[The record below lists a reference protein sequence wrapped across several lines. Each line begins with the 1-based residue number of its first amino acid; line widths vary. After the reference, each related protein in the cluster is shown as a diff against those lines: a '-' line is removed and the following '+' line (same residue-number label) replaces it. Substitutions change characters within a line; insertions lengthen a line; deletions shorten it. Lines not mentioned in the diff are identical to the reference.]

1 MKREAK
7 ILFTDIVADR
17 EREANIINY
26 QKLLASALYNYSSI
40 KLSLNFF
47 TGLEMS
53 DEYENEYIT
62 KIGQIMK
69 GTVLSGKA
77 PSDEDINTVA
87 LLRND
92 ITGKMKVLTSYT
104 DALEIFEYVLNRRE
118 ADVKGTAK
126 DNIDIYSIA
135 DAMYR
140 FVFSDNDKVIVNT
153 RIQDFI
159 AQLPVRMTKQRFLDI
174 ICNSLSIYKGG
185 EQESLLDFADTVRD
199 TAIARKPEGFE
210 SLYPEL
216 FEIYTE
222 LKDTDYS
229 NLDPKRYD
237 ELSASLSKTTQ
248 IIESEVTDFLMVME
262 IINDSL
268 ILMYTSDLYDEKY
281 KTNECNVALKILS
294 KLAGA
299 EDIYKAAENTDDL
312 LPELEG
318 TQETSYEELIPIEA
332 NLDELISSYAPEF
345 SDNSDMQ
352 KNFEALRKADMLTSS
367 SLFMDIDKNISV
379 VNSVADEEFVNKV
392 KEEVTKDLSDAL
404 AGKNKYIRRSIM
416 AKVLSTM
423 PVFFNTQDEIKQY
436 FEEALL
442 GCNDI
447 AELTACEA
455 IINDIMTDLD

>member
-7 ILFTDIVADR
+7 ILFTDIAADR
-17 EREANIINY
+17 DREENILKY
-26 QKLLASALYNYSSI
+26 QKLLASALYNYSAI

-62 KIGQIMK
+62 KIGLILK
-69 GTVLSGKA
+69 DTILSGKT
-77 PSDEDINTVA
+77 PTEEDIKTITD
-87 LLRND
+87 LRD
-92 ITGKMKVLTSYT
+92 SITDKMKVLTSYT

-118 ADVKGTAK
+118 AEIKGTVSDSVDVYAL
-126 DNIDIYSIA
+126 A

-174 ICNSLSIYKGG
+174 VSNSLSIYKGG
-185 EQESLLDFADTVRD
+185 EQESLNDFADTIRD
-199 TAIARKPEGFE
+199 TAITRKPEGFE
-210 SLYPEL
+210 TLYPQL
-216 FEIYTE
+216 FKIYTE
-222 LKDTDYS
+222 LKEADYS
-229 NLDPKRYD
+229 NLDVLGYD
-237 ELSASLSKTTQ
+237 NLSASLSKATEE
-248 IIESEVTDFLMVME
+248 IESEVTDYLMVME
-262 IINDSL
+262 IINDTL
-268 ILMYTSDLYDEKY
+268 ILAYTSGLADETY
-281 KTNECNVALKILS
+281 KTKECTVAEKILS
-294 KLAGA
+294 ALAGA
-299 EDIYKAAENTDDL
+299 EDIYKAAEKTDEL

-318 TQETSYEELIPIEA
+318 TQENSYEELIPIEA
-332 NLDELISSYAPEF
+332 NLEELITSYAPEF
-345 SDNSDMQ
+345 PENSDMQ
-352 KNFEALRKADMLTSS
+352 KNFEALRRADMLTSS
-367 SLFMDIDKNISV
+367 SLFMDIDKNFSII
-379 VNSVADEEFVNKV
+379 NNVADEDFVNRV

-442 GCNDI
+442 GCNDN
-447 AELTACEA
+447 AELTACEN
-455 IINDIMTDLD
+455 IINDIMLQM

>member
-7 ILFTDIVADR
+7 ILFTDIAADR
-17 EREANIINY
+17 DREENIIKY
-26 QKLLASALYNYSSI
+26 QKLLASALYNYSAI

-62 KIGQIMK
+62 KIGLILK
-69 GTVLSGKA
+69 NTILAGKK
-77 PSDEDINTVA
+77 PSDDDIKTITD
-87 LLRND
+87 LRD
-92 ITGKMKVLTSYT
+92 SITGKMKVLTSYT

-118 ADVKGTAK
+118 ADIKGTTSA
-126 DNIDIYSIA
+126 NVDIYSLA

-174 ICNSLSIYKGG
+174 VTNSLSIYKGG
-185 EQESLLDFADTVRD
+185 EQESLMDFADTIRD
-199 TAIARKPEGFE
+199 TAIARTPDGFE
-210 SLYPEL
+210 TEYPEL
-216 FEIYTE
+216 FKIYSE
-222 LKDTDYS
+222 LRDADYS
-229 NLDPKRYD
+229 VLDSIGYD
-237 ELSASLSKTTQ
+237 NLSASLSKATQ
-248 IIESEVTDFLMVME
+248 EIESEVTDYLMVME
-262 IINDSL
+262 IINDTL
-268 ILMYTSDLYDEKY
+268 ILAYTADIADEQYRTK
-281 KTNECNVALKILS
+281 ECDVALKILS
-294 KLAGA
+294 SLAGS
-299 EDIYKAAENTDDL
+299 EDIYKAAEETDAL

-318 TQETSYEELIPIEA
+318 TQENSYEELIPIES
-332 NLDELISSYAPEF
+332 NLDELITSYAPEF
-345 SDNSDMQ
+345 PENESMQ
-352 KNFEALRKADMLTSS
+352 KNFEALRRADMLTSS
-367 SLFMDIDKNISV
+367 SLFMDIDKNFSI
-379 VNSVADEEFVNKV
+379 VNNVADDDFVNKI
-392 KEEVTKDLSDAL
+392 KEEVTRDLSDAL

-442 GCNDI
+442 GCNDN

-455 IINDIMTDLD
+455 IVNDIMLQI

>member
-7 ILFTDIVADR
+7 ILFTDIAADR
-17 EREANIINY
+17 DREENIIKY
-26 QKLLASALYNYSSI
+26 QKLLASALYNYSAI

-62 KIGQIMK
+62 KIGLILK
-69 GTVLSGKA
+69 NTILAGKK
-77 PSDEDINTVA
+77 PSDDDIKTITD
-87 LLRND
+87 LRD
-92 ITGKMKVLTSYT
+92 SITGKMKVLTSYT

-118 ADVKGTAK
+118 ADIKGTTSA
-126 DNIDIYSIA
+126 NVDIYSLA

-174 ICNSLSIYKGG
+174 VTNSLSIYKGG
-185 EQESLLDFADTVRD
+185 EQESLMDFADTIRD
-199 TAIARKPEGFE
+199 TAIARTPDGFE
-210 SLYPEL
+210 TEYPEL
-216 FEIYTE
+216 FKVYSE
-222 LKDTDYS
+222 LRDADYS
-229 NLDPKRYD
+229 ALDSIGYD
-237 ELSASLSKTTQ
+237 NLSASLSKATQ
-248 IIESEVTDFLMVME
+248 EIESEVTDYLMVME
-262 IINDSL
+262 IINDTL
-268 ILMYTSDLYDEKY
+268 ILAYTADIAEEKY
-281 KTNECNVALKILS
+281 RTKECDVALKILS
-294 KLAGA
+294 SLAGS
-299 EDIYKAAENTDDL
+299 EDIYKAAEETDAL

-318 TQETSYEELIPIEA
+318 TQENSYEELIPIES
-332 NLDELISSYAPEF
+332 NLDELITSYSPEF
-345 SDNSDMQ
+345 PENESMQ
-352 KNFEALRKADMLTSS
+352 KNFEALRRADMLTSS
-367 SLFMDIDKNISV
+367 SLFMDIDKNFSI
-379 VNSVADEEFVNKV
+379 VNNVADDDFVNKI
-392 KEEVTKDLSDAL
+392 KEEVTRDLSDAL

-442 GCNDI
+442 GCNDN

-455 IINDIMTDLD
+455 IVNDIMLQI

>member
-7 ILFTDIVADR
+7 IIFTDIAADR
-17 EREANIINY
+17 DREENIIKY
-26 QKLLASALYNYSSI
+26 QKLLASALYNYSAI

-62 KIGQIMK
+62 KIGLILK
-69 GTVLSGKA
+69 DTILAGKK
-77 PSDEDINTVA
+77 PSDDDIKTITD
-87 LLRND
+87 LRD
-92 ITGKMKVLTSYT
+92 SITGKMKVLTSYT

-118 ADVKGTAK
+118 ADIKGTTSA
-126 DNIDIYSIA
+126 NVDIYSLA

-174 ICNSLSIYKGG
+174 VTNSLSIYKGG
-185 EQESLLDFADTVRD
+185 EQESLMDFADTIRD
-199 TAIARKPEGFE
+199 TAIARTPDGFE
-210 SLYPEL
+210 TEYPEL
-216 FEIYTE
+216 FKIYSE
-222 LKDTDYS
+222 LRDADYS
-229 NLDPKRYD
+229 ALDSIGYD
-237 ELSASLSKTTQ
+237 NLSASLSKATQ
-248 IIESEVTDFLMVME
+248 EIESEVTDYLMVME
-262 IINDSL
+262 IINDTL
-268 ILMYTSDLYDEKY
+268 ILAYTADIAEEKY
-281 KTNECNVALKILS
+281 RTKECDVALKILS
-294 KLAGA
+294 SLAGS
-299 EDIYKAAENTDDL
+299 EDIYKAAEETDAL

-318 TQETSYEELIPIEA
+318 TQENSYEELIPIES
-332 NLDELISSYAPEF
+332 NLDELITSYAPEF
-345 SDNSDMQ
+345 PENESMQ
-352 KNFEALRKADMLTSS
+352 KNFEALRRADMLTSS
-367 SLFMDIDKNISV
+367 SLFMDIDKNFSI
-379 VNSVADEEFVNKV
+379 VNNVADDDFVNKI
-392 KEEVTKDLSDAL
+392 KEEVTRDLSDAL

-442 GCNDI
+442 GCNDN

-455 IINDIMTDLD
+455 IVNDIMLQI

>member
-7 ILFTDIVADR
+7 ILFTDIAADR
-17 EREANIINY
+17 DREENIIKY
-26 QKLLASALYNYSSI
+26 QKLLASALYNYSAI

-62 KIGQIMK
+62 KIGLILK
-69 GTVLSGKA
+69 NTILAGKK
-77 PSDEDINTVA
+77 PSDDDIKTITD
-87 LLRND
+87 LRNS

-118 ADVKGTAK
+118 ADIKGTTSA
-126 DNIDIYSIA
+126 NVDIYSLA

-174 ICNSLSIYKGG
+174 VTNSLSIYKGG
-185 EQESLLDFADTVRD
+185 EQESLMDFADTIRD
-199 TAIARKPEGFE
+199 TAIARTPDGFE
-210 SLYPEL
+210 TEYPEL
-216 FEIYTE
+216 FKIYSE
-222 LKDTDYS
+222 LRDADYS
-229 NLDPKRYD
+229 ALDSIGYD
-237 ELSASLSKTTQ
+237 NLSASLSKATQ
-248 IIESEVTDFLMVME
+248 EIESEVTDYLMVME
-262 IINDSL
+262 IINDTL
-268 ILMYTSDLYDEKY
+268 ILAYTADIAEEKY
-281 KTNECNVALKILS
+281 RTKECDVALKILS
-294 KLAGA
+294 SLAGS
-299 EDIYKAAENTDDL
+299 EDIYKAAEETDAL

-318 TQETSYEELIPIEA
+318 TQENSYEELIPIES
-332 NLDELISSYAPEF
+332 NLDELITSYAPEF
-345 SDNSDMQ
+345 PENESMQ
-352 KNFEALRKADMLTSS
+352 KNFEALRRADMLTSS
-367 SLFMDIDKNISV
+367 SLFMDIDKNFSI
-379 VNSVADEEFVNKV
+379 VNNVADDDFVNKI
-392 KEEVTKDLSDAL
+392 KEEVTRDLSDAL

-442 GCNDI
+442 GCNDN

-455 IINDIMTDLD
+455 IVNDIMLQI

>member
-7 ILFTDIVADR
+7 ILFTDIAADR
-17 EREANIINY
+17 DREENIIKY
-26 QKLLASALYNYSSI
+26 QKLLASALYNYSAI

-62 KIGQIMK
+62 KIGLIFK
-69 GTVLSGKA
+69 DTILAGKK
-77 PSDEDINTVA
+77 PSDDDIKTITD
-87 LLRND
+87 LRD
-92 ITGKMKVLTSYT
+92 SITGKMKVLTSYT

-118 ADVKGTAK
+118 ADIKGTTSA
-126 DNIDIYSIA
+126 NVDIYSLA

-174 ICNSLSIYKGG
+174 VTNSLSIYKGG
-185 EQESLLDFADTVRD
+185 EQESLMDFADTIRD
-199 TAIARKPEGFE
+199 TAIARTPDGFE
-210 SLYPEL
+210 TEYPEL
-216 FEIYTE
+216 FKIYSE
-222 LKDTDYS
+222 LRDADYS
-229 NLDPKRYD
+229 ALDSIGYD
-237 ELSASLSKTTQ
+237 NLSASLSKATQ
-248 IIESEVTDFLMVME
+248 EIESEVTDYLMVME
-262 IINDSL
+262 IINDTL
-268 ILMYTSDLYDEKY
+268 ILAYTADIAEEKY
-281 KTNECNVALKILS
+281 RTKECDVALKILS
-294 KLAGA
+294 SLAGS
-299 EDIYKAAENTDDL
+299 EDIYKAAEETDAL

-318 TQETSYEELIPIEA
+318 TQENSYEELIPIES
-332 NLDELISSYAPEF
+332 NLDELITSYAPEF
-345 SDNSDMQ
+345 PENESMQ
-352 KNFEALRKADMLTSS
+352 KNFEALRRADMLTSS
-367 SLFMDIDKNISV
+367 SLFMDIDKNFSI
-379 VNSVADEEFVNKV
+379 VNNVADDDFVNKI
-392 KEEVTKDLSDAL
+392 KEEVTRDLSDAL

-442 GCNDI
+442 GCNDN

-455 IINDIMTDLD
+455 IVNDIMLQI

>member
-7 ILFTDIVADR
+7 ILFTDIAADR
-17 EREANIINY
+17 DREENIIKY
-26 QKLLASALYNYSSI
+26 QKLLASALYNYSAI

-62 KIGQIMK
+62 KIGLILK
-69 GTVLSGKA
+69 DTILAGKK
-77 PSDEDINTVA
+77 PSDDDIKTITN
-87 LLRND
+87 LRD
-92 ITGKMKVLTSYT
+92 SITGKMKVLTSYT

-118 ADVKGTAK
+118 ADIKGTTSA
-126 DNIDIYSIA
+126 NVDIYSLA

-174 ICNSLSIYKGG
+174 VTNSLSIYKGG
-185 EQESLLDFADTVRD
+185 EQESLMDFADTIRD
-199 TAIARKPEGFE
+199 TAIARTPDGFE
-210 SLYPEL
+210 TEYPEL
-216 FEIYTE
+216 FKIYSE
-222 LKDTDYS
+222 LRDADYS
-229 NLDPKRYD
+229 ALDSIGYD
-237 ELSASLSKTTQ
+237 NLSASLSKATQ
-248 IIESEVTDFLMVME
+248 EIESEVTDYLMVME
-262 IINDSL
+262 IINDTL
-268 ILMYTSDLYDEKY
+268 ILAYTADIAEEKY
-281 KTNECNVALKILS
+281 RTKECDVALKILS
-294 KLAGA
+294 SLAGS
-299 EDIYKAAENTDDL
+299 EDIYKAAEETDAL

-318 TQETSYEELIPIEA
+318 TQENSYEELIPIES
-332 NLDELISSYAPEF
+332 NLDELITSYAPEF
-345 SDNSDMQ
+345 PENESMQ
-352 KNFEALRKADMLTSS
+352 KNFEALRRADMLTSS
-367 SLFMDIDKNISV
+367 SLFMDIDKNFSI
-379 VNSVADEEFVNKV
+379 VNNVADDDFVNKI
-392 KEEVTKDLSDAL
+392 KEEVTRDLSDAL

-442 GCNDI
+442 GCNDN

-455 IINDIMTDLD
+455 IVNDIMLQI

>member
-7 ILFTDIVADR
+7 ILFTDIAADR
-17 EREANIINY
+17 DREENIIKY
-26 QKLLASALYNYSSI
+26 QKLLASALYNYSAI

-62 KIGQIMK
+62 KIGLILK
-69 GTVLSGKA
+69 DTILAGKK
-77 PSDEDINTVA
+77 PSDDDIKTITD
-87 LLRND
+87 LRD
-92 ITGKMKVLTSYT
+92 SITGKMKVLTSYT

-118 ADVKGTAK
+118 ADIKGTTSA
-126 DNIDIYSIA
+126 NVDIYSLA

-174 ICNSLSIYKGG
+174 VTNSLSIYKGG
-185 EQESLLDFADTVRD
+185 EQESLMDFADTIRD
-199 TAIARKPEGFE
+199 TAIARTPDGFE
-210 SLYPEL
+210 TEYPEL
-216 FEIYTE
+216 FKIYSE
-222 LKDTDYS
+222 LRDADYS
-229 NLDPKRYD
+229 TLDSIGYD
-237 ELSASLSKTTQ
+237 NLSASLSKATQ
-248 IIESEVTDFLMVME
+248 EIESEVTDYLMVME
-262 IINDSL
+262 IINDTL
-268 ILMYTSDLYDEKY
+268 ILAYTADIAEEKY
-281 KTNECNVALKILS
+281 RTKECDVALKILS
-294 KLAGA
+294 SLAGS
-299 EDIYKAAENTDDL
+299 EDIYKAAEETDAL

-318 TQETSYEELIPIEA
+318 TQENSYEELIPIES
-332 NLDELISSYAPEF
+332 NLDELITSYAPEF
-345 SDNSDMQ
+345 PENESMQ
-352 KNFEALRKADMLTSS
+352 KNFEALRRADMLTSS
-367 SLFMDIDKNISV
+367 SLFMDIDKNFSI
-379 VNSVADEEFVNKV
+379 VNNVADDDFVNKI
-392 KEEVTKDLSDAL
+392 KEEVTRDLSDAL

-442 GCNDI
+442 GCNDN

-455 IINDIMTDLD
+455 IVNDIMLQI

>member
-7 ILFTDIVADR
+7 ILFTDIAADR
-17 EREANIINY
+17 DREENIIKY
-26 QKLLASALYNYSSI
+26 QKLLASALYNYSAI

-62 KIGQIMK
+62 KIGLILK
-69 GTVLSGKA
+69 DTILAGKK
-77 PSDEDINTVA
+77 PSDDDIKTITD
-87 LLRND
+87 LRD
-92 ITGKMKVLTSYT
+92 SITGKMKVLTSYT

-118 ADVKGTAK
+118 ADIKGTTSA
-126 DNIDIYSIA
+126 NVDIYSLA

-174 ICNSLSIYKGG
+174 VTNSLSIYKGG
-185 EQESLLDFADTVRD
+185 EQESLMDFADTIRD
-199 TAIARKPEGFE
+199 TAIARTPDGFE
-210 SLYPEL
+210 TEYPEL
-216 FEIYTE
+216 FKIYSE
-222 LKDTDYS
+222 LRDADYS
-229 NLDPKRYD
+229 ALDSIGYD
-237 ELSASLSKTTQ
+237 NLSASLSKATQ
-248 IIESEVTDFLMVME
+248 EIESEVTDYLMVME
-262 IINDSL
+262 IINDTL
-268 ILMYTSDLYDEKY
+268 ILAYTADIAEEKY
-281 KTNECNVALKILS
+281 RTKECDVALKILS
-294 KLAGA
+294 SLAGS
-299 EDIYKAAENTDDL
+299 EDIYKAAEETDAL

-318 TQETSYEELIPIEA
+318 TQENSYEELIPIES
-332 NLDELISSYAPEF
+332 NLDELITSYAPEF
-345 SDNSDMQ
+345 PENESMQ
-352 KNFEALRKADMLTSS
+352 KNFEALRRADMLTSS
-367 SLFMDIDKNISV
+367 SLFMDIDKNFSI
-379 VNSVADEEFVNKV
+379 VNNVADDDFVNKI
-392 KEEVTKDLSDAL
+392 KEEVTRDLSDAL

-442 GCNDI
+442 GCNDN

-455 IINDIMTDLD
+455 IVNDIMLQI

>member
-17 EREANIINY
+17 DREENIIKY
-26 QKLLASALYNYSSI
+26 QKLLASALYNYSAI

-62 KIGQIMK
+62 KIGLILK
-69 GTVLSGKA
+69 DTILAGRK
-77 PSDEDINTVA
+77 PSDDDIKTITD
-87 LLRND
+87 LRD
-92 ITGKMKVLTSYT
+92 SITGKMKVLTSYT

-118 ADVKGTAK
+118 ADIKGTTSA
-126 DNIDIYSIA
+126 NVDIYSLA

-174 ICNSLSIYKGG
+174 VTNSLSIYKGG
-185 EQESLLDFADTVRD
+185 EQESLIDFADTIRD
-199 TAIARKPEGFE
+199 TAIARTPDGFE
-210 SLYPEL
+210 TEYPEL
-216 FEIYTE
+216 FKIYSE
-222 LKDTDYS
+222 LRDADYS
-229 NLDPKRYD
+229 ALDSIGYD
-237 ELSASLSKTTQ
+237 NLSASLSKATQ
-248 IIESEVTDFLMVME
+248 EIESEVTDYLMVME
-262 IINDSL
+262 IINDTL
-268 ILMYTSDLYDEKY
+268 ILAYTADIAEEKY
-281 KTNECNVALKILS
+281 RTKECDVALKILS
-294 KLAGA
+294 SLAGS
-299 EDIYKAAENTDDL
+299 EDIYKAAEVTDAL

-318 TQETSYEELIPIEA
+318 TQENSYEELIPIES
-332 NLDELISSYAPEF
+332 NLDELITSYAPEF
-345 SDNSDMQ
+345 PENESMQ
-352 KNFEALRKADMLTSS
+352 KNFETLRRADMLTSS
-367 SLFMDIDKNISV
+367 SLFMDIDKNFSI
-379 VNSVADEEFVNKV
+379 VNNVADDDFVNKI
-392 KEEVTKDLSDAL
+392 KEEVTRDLSDAL

-442 GCNDI
+442 GCNDN

-455 IINDIMTDLD
+455 IVNDIMLQI

>member
-17 EREANIINY
+17 DREENIIKY
-26 QKLLASALYNYSSI
+26 QKLLASALYNYSAI

-62 KIGQIMK
+62 KIGLILK
-69 GTVLSGKA
+69 DTILAGRK
-77 PSDEDINTVA
+77 PSDDDIKTITD
-87 LLRND
+87 LRD
-92 ITGKMKVLTSYT
+92 SITGKMKVLTSYT

-118 ADVKGTAK
+118 ADIKGTTSA
-126 DNIDIYSIA
+126 NVDIYSLA

-174 ICNSLSIYKGG
+174 VTNSLSIYKGG
-185 EQESLLDFADTVRD
+185 EQESLMDFADTIRD
-199 TAIARKPEGFE
+199 TAIARTPDGFE
-210 SLYPEL
+210 TEYPEL
-216 FEIYTE
+216 FKIYSE
-222 LKDTDYS
+222 LRDADYS
-229 NLDPKRYD
+229 ALDSIGYD
-237 ELSASLSKTTQ
+237 NLSASLSKATQ
-248 IIESEVTDFLMVME
+248 EIESEVTDYLMVME
-262 IINDSL
+262 IINDTL
-268 ILMYTSDLYDEKY
+268 ILAYTADIAEEKY
-281 KTNECNVALKILS
+281 RTKECDVALKILS
-294 KLAGA
+294 SLAGS
-299 EDIYKAAENTDDL
+299 EDIYKAAEVTDAL

-318 TQETSYEELIPIEA
+318 TQENSYEELIPIES
-332 NLDELISSYAPEF
+332 NLDELITSYAPEF
-345 SDNSDMQ
+345 PENESMQ
-352 KNFEALRKADMLTSS
+352 KNFEALRRADMLTSS
-367 SLFMDIDKNISV
+367 SLFMDIDKNFSI
-379 VNSVADEEFVNKV
+379 VNNVADDDFVNKI
-392 KEEVTKDLSDAL
+392 KEEVTRDLSDAL

-442 GCNDI
+442 GCNDN

-455 IINDIMTDLD
+455 IVNDIMLQI

>member
-7 ILFTDIVADR
+7 ILFTDIAADR
-17 EREANIINY
+17 DREENIIKY
-26 QKLLASALYNYSSI
+26 QKLLASALYNYSAI

-62 KIGQIMK
+62 KIGLILK
-69 GTVLSGKA
+69 NTILAGKK
-77 PSDEDINTVA
+77 PSDDDIKTITD
-87 LLRND
+87 LRD
-92 ITGKMKVLTSYT
+92 SITGKMKVLTSYT

-118 ADVKGTAK
+118 ADIKGTTSA
-126 DNIDIYSIA
+126 NVDIYSLA

-174 ICNSLSIYKGG
+174 VTNSLSIYKGG
-185 EQESLLDFADTVRD
+185 EQESLMDFADTIRD
-199 TAIARKPEGFE
+199 IAIARTPDGFE
-210 SLYPEL
+210 TEYPEL
-216 FEIYTE
+216 FKIYSE
-222 LKDTDYS
+222 LRDADYS
-229 NLDPKRYD
+229 ALDSIGYD
-237 ELSASLSKTTQ
+237 NLSASLSKATQ
-248 IIESEVTDFLMVME
+248 EIESEVTDYLMVME
-262 IINDSL
+262 IINDTL
-268 ILMYTSDLYDEKY
+268 ILAYTADIAEEKY
-281 KTNECNVALKILS
+281 RTKECDVALKILS
-294 KLAGA
+294 SLAGS
-299 EDIYKAAENTDDL
+299 EDIYKAAEETDAL

-318 TQETSYEELIPIEA
+318 TQENSYEELIPIES
-332 NLDELISSYAPEF
+332 NLDELITSYAPEF
-345 SDNSDMQ
+345 PENESMQ
-352 KNFEALRKADMLTSS
+352 KNFEALRRADMLTSS
-367 SLFMDIDKNISV
+367 SLFMDIDKNFSI
-379 VNSVADEEFVNKV
+379 VNNVADDDFVNKI
-392 KEEVTKDLSDAL
+392 KEEVTRDLSDAL

-442 GCNDI
+442 GCNDN

-455 IINDIMTDLD
+455 IVNDIMLQI

>member
-7 ILFTDIVADR
+7 ILFTDIAADR
-17 EREANIINY
+17 DREENIIKY
-26 QKLLASALYNYSSI
+26 QKLLASALYNYSAI

-62 KIGQIMK
+62 KIGLILK
-69 GTVLSGKA
+69 DTILAGKK
-77 PSDEDINTVA
+77 PSDDDIKTITD
-87 LLRND
+87 LRD
-92 ITGKMKVLTSYT
+92 SITGKMKVLTSYT

-118 ADVKGTAK
+118 ADIKGTTSA
-126 DNIDIYSIA
+126 NVDIYSLA

-174 ICNSLSIYKGG
+174 VTNSLSIYKGG
-185 EQESLLDFADTVRD
+185 EQESLMDFADTIRD
-199 TAIARKPEGFE
+199 TAIARTPDGFE
-210 SLYPEL
+210 TEYPEL
-216 FEIYTE
+216 FKIYSE
-222 LKDTDYS
+222 LRDADYS
-229 NLDPKRYD
+229 TLDSIGYD
-237 ELSASLSKTTQ
+237 NLSASLSKATQ
-248 IIESEVTDFLMVME
+248 EIESEVTDYLMVME
-262 IINDSL
+262 IINDTL
-268 ILMYTSDLYDEKY
+268 ILAYTADIAEEKY
-281 KTNECNVALKILS
+281 RTKECDVALKILS
-294 KLAGA
+294 SLAGS
-299 EDIYKAAENTDDL
+299 EDIYKAAEETDAL

-318 TQETSYEELIPIEA
+318 TQENSYEELIPIES
-332 NLDELISSYAPEF
+332 NLDELITSYAPEF
-345 SDNSDMQ
+345 PENESMQ
-352 KNFEALRKADMLTSS
+352 KNFEALRRADMLTSS
-367 SLFMDIDKNISV
+367 SLFMDIDKNFSI
-379 VNSVADEEFVNKV
+379 VNNVADDDFVNKI
-392 KEEVTKDLSDAL
+392 KEEVTRDLSNAL

-442 GCNDI
+442 GCNDN

-455 IINDIMTDLD
+455 IVNDIMLQI

>member
-7 ILFTDIVADR
+7 IIFTDIAADR
-17 EREANIINY
+17 DREENIIKY
-26 QKLLASALYNYSSI
+26 QKLLASALYNYSAI

-62 KIGQIMK
+62 KIGLILK
-69 GTVLSGKA
+69 NTILAGKK
-77 PSDEDINTVA
+77 PSDDDIKTITD
-87 LLRND
+87 LRD
-92 ITGKMKVLTSYT
+92 SITGKMKVLTSYT

-118 ADVKGTAK
+118 ADIKGTTSA
-126 DNIDIYSIA
+126 NVDIYSLA

-174 ICNSLSIYKGG
+174 VTNSLSIYKGG
-185 EQESLLDFADTVRD
+185 EQESLMDFADTIRD
-199 TAIARKPEGFE
+199 TAIARTPDGFE
-210 SLYPEL
+210 TEYPEL
-216 FEIYTE
+216 FKIYSE
-222 LKDTDYS
+222 LRDADYS
-229 NLDPKRYD
+229 ALDSIGYD
-237 ELSASLSKTTQ
+237 NLSASLSKATQ
-248 IIESEVTDFLMVME
+248 EIESEVTDYLMVME
-262 IINDSL
+262 IINDTL
-268 ILMYTSDLYDEKY
+268 ILAYTADIAEEKY
-281 KTNECNVALKILS
+281 KTKECDVALKILS
-294 KLAGA
+294 SLAGS
-299 EDIYKAAENTDDL
+299 EDIYKAAEETDAL

-318 TQETSYEELIPIEA
+318 TQENSYEELIPIES
-332 NLDELISSYAPEF
+332 NLDELITSYAPEF
-345 SDNSDMQ
+345 PENESMQ
-352 KNFEALRKADMLTSS
+352 KNFEALRRADMLTSS
-367 SLFMDIDKNISV
+367 SLFMDIDKNFSI
-379 VNSVADEEFVNKV
+379 VNNVADDDFVNKI
-392 KEEVTKDLSDAL
+392 KEEVTRDLSDAL

-442 GCNDI
+442 GCNDN

-455 IINDIMTDLD
+455 IVNDIMLQI

>member
-7 ILFTDIVADR
+7 ILFTDIAADR
-17 EREANIINY
+17 DREENIIKY
-26 QKLLASALYNYSSI
+26 QKLLASALYNYSAI

-62 KIGQIMK
+62 KIGLILK
-69 GTVLSGKA
+69 NTILAGKK
-77 PSDEDINTVA
+77 PSDDDIKTITD
-87 LLRND
+87 LRD
-92 ITGKMKVLTSYT
+92 SITGKMKVLTSYT

-118 ADVKGTAK
+118 ADIKGTTSA
-126 DNIDIYSIA
+126 NVDIYSLA

-174 ICNSLSIYKGG
+174 VTNSLSIYKGG
-185 EQESLLDFADTVRD
+185 EQESLMDFADTIRD
-199 TAIARKPEGFE
+199 TAIARTPDGFE
-210 SLYPEL
+210 TEYPEL
-216 FEIYTE
+216 FKIYSE
-222 LKDTDYS
+222 LRDADYS
-229 NLDPKRYD
+229 ALDSIGYD
-237 ELSASLSKTTQ
+237 NLSASLSKATQ
-248 IIESEVTDFLMVME
+248 EIESEVTDYLMVME
-262 IINDSL
+262 IINDTL
-268 ILMYTSDLYDEKY
+268 ILAYTADIAEEKY
-281 KTNECNVALKILS
+281 RTKECDVALKILS
-294 KLAGA
+294 SLAGS
-299 EDIYKAAENTDDL
+299 EDIYKAAEETDAL

-318 TQETSYEELIPIEA
+318 TQENSYEELIPIES
-332 NLDELISSYAPEF
+332 NLDELITSYAPEF
-345 SDNSDMQ
+345 PENESIQ
-352 KNFEALRKADMLTSS
+352 KNFEALRRADMLTSS
-367 SLFMDIDKNISV
+367 SLFMDIDKNFSI
-379 VNSVADEEFVNKV
+379 VNNVADDDFVNKI
-392 KEEVTKDLSDAL
+392 KEEVTRDLSDAL

-442 GCNDI
+442 GCNDN

-455 IINDIMTDLD
+455 IVNDIMLQI

>member
-7 ILFTDIVADR
+7 ILFTDIAADR
-17 EREANIINY
+17 DREENIIKY
-26 QKLLASALYNYSSI
+26 QKLLASALYNYSAI

-62 KIGQIMK
+62 KIGLILK
-69 GTVLSGKA
+69 NTILAGKK
-77 PSDEDINTVA
+77 PSDDDIKTITD
-87 LLRND
+87 LRD
-92 ITGKMKVLTSYT
+92 SITGKMKVLTSYT

-118 ADVKGTAK
+118 ADIKGTTSA
-126 DNIDIYSIA
+126 NVDIYSLA

-174 ICNSLSIYKGG
+174 VTNSLSIYKGG
-185 EQESLLDFADTVRD
+185 EQESLMDFADTIRD
-199 TAIARKPEGFE
+199 TAIARTPDGFE
-210 SLYPEL
+210 TEYPEL
-216 FEIYTE
+216 FKIYSE
-222 LKDTDYS
+222 LRDADYS
-229 NLDPKRYD
+229 ALDSIGYD
-237 ELSASLSKTTQ
+237 NLSASLSKATQ
-248 IIESEVTDFLMVME
+248 EIESEVTDYLMVME
-262 IINDSL
+262 IINDTL
-268 ILMYTSDLYDEKY
+268 ILAYTADISEEKY
-281 KTNECNVALKILS
+281 RTKECDVALKILS
-294 KLAGA
+294 SLAGS
-299 EDIYKAAENTDDL
+299 EDIYKAAEETDAL

-318 TQETSYEELIPIEA
+318 TQENSYEELIPIES
-332 NLDELISSYAPEF
+332 NLDELITSYAPEF
-345 SDNSDMQ
+345 PENESMQ
-352 KNFEALRKADMLTSS
+352 KNFEALRRADMLTSS
-367 SLFMDIDKNISV
+367 SLFMDIDKNFSI
-379 VNSVADEEFVNKV
+379 VNNVADDDFVNKI
-392 KEEVTKDLSDAL
+392 KEEVTRDLSDAL

-442 GCNDI
+442 GCNDN

-455 IINDIMTDLD
+455 IVNDIMLQI

>member
-7 ILFTDIVADR
+7 ILFTDIAADR
-17 EREANIINY
+17 DREENIIKY
-26 QKLLASALYNYSSI
+26 QKLLASALYNYSAI

-62 KIGQIMK
+62 KIGLILK
-69 GTVLSGKA
+69 NTILAGKK
-77 PSDEDINTVA
+77 PSDDDIKTITD
-87 LLRND
+87 LRD
-92 ITGKMKVLTSYT
+92 SITGKMKVLTSYT

-118 ADVKGTAK
+118 ADIKGTTSA
-126 DNIDIYSIA
+126 NVDIYSLA

-174 ICNSLSIYKGG
+174 VTNSLSIYKGG
-185 EQESLLDFADTVRD
+185 EQESLMDFADTIRD
-199 TAIARKPEGFE
+199 TAIARTPDGFE
-210 SLYPEL
+210 TEYPEL
-216 FEIYTE
+216 FKIYSE
-222 LKDTDYS
+222 LRDADYS
-229 NLDPKRYD
+229 ALDSIGYD
-237 ELSASLSKTTQ
+237 NLSASLSKATQ
-248 IIESEVTDFLMVME
+248 EIESEVTDYLMVME
-262 IINDSL
+262 IINDTL
-268 ILMYTSDLYDEKY
+268 ILAYTADIAEEKY
-281 KTNECNVALKILS
+281 RTKECDVALKILS
-294 KLAGA
+294 SLAGS
-299 EDIYKAAENTDDL
+299 ENIYKAAEETDAL

-318 TQETSYEELIPIEA
+318 TQENSYEELIPIES
-332 NLDELISSYAPEF
+332 NLDELITSYAPEF
-345 SDNSDMQ
+345 PENESMQ
-352 KNFEALRKADMLTSS
+352 KNFEALRRADMLTSS
-367 SLFMDIDKNISV
+367 SLFMDIDKNFSI
-379 VNSVADEEFVNKV
+379 VNNVADDDFVNKI
-392 KEEVTKDLSDAL
+392 KEEVTRNLSDAL

-442 GCNDI
+442 GCNDN

-455 IINDIMTDLD
+455 IVNDIMLQI

>member
-7 ILFTDIVADR
+7 ILFTDIAADR
-17 EREANIINY
+17 DREENIIKY
-26 QKLLASALYNYSSI
+26 QKLLASALYNYSAI

-62 KIGQIMK
+62 KIGLILK
-69 GTVLSGKA
+69 NTILAGKK
-77 PSDEDINTVA
+77 PSDDDIKTITD
-87 LLRND
+87 LRD
-92 ITGKMKVLTSYT
+92 SITGKMKVLTSYT

-118 ADVKGTAK
+118 ADIKGTTSA
-126 DNIDIYSIA
+126 NVDIYSLA

-174 ICNSLSIYKGG
+174 VTNSLSIYKGG
-185 EQESLLDFADTVRD
+185 EQESLMDFADTIRD
-199 TAIARKPEGFE
+199 TAIARTPDGFE
-210 SLYPEL
+210 TEYPEL
-216 FEIYTE
+216 FKIYSE
-222 LKDTDYS
+222 LRDADYS
-229 NLDPKRYD
+229 ALDSIGYD
-237 ELSASLSKTTQ
+237 NLSASLSKATQ
-248 IIESEVTDFLMVME
+248 EIESEVTDYLMVME
-262 IINDSL
+262 IINDTL
-268 ILMYTSDLYDEKY
+268 ILAYTADIAEEKY
-281 KTNECNVALKILS
+281 RTKECDVALKILS
-294 KLAGA
+294 SLAGS
-299 EDIYKAAENTDDL
+299 EDIYKAAEETDAL

-318 TQETSYEELIPIEA
+318 TQENSYEELIPIES
-332 NLDELISSYAPEF
+332 NLDELITSYAPEF
-345 SDNSDMQ
+345 PENESMQ
-352 KNFEALRKADMLTSS
+352 KNFEALRRADMLTSS
-367 SLFMDIDKNISV
+367 SLFMDIDKNFSI
-379 VNSVADEEFVNKV
+379 VNNVADDDFVNKI
-392 KEEVTKDLSDAL
+392 KEEVTRDLSDAL

-442 GCNDI
+442 GCNDN

-455 IINDIMTDLD
+455 IVNDIMLQI

>member
-7 ILFTDIVADR
+7 ILFTDIAADR
-17 EREANIINY
+17 DREENIIKY
-26 QKLLASALYNYSSI
+26 QKLLASALYNYSAI

-62 KIGQIMK
+62 KIGLILK
-69 GTVLSGKA
+69 NTILAGKK
-77 PSDEDINTVA
+77 PSDDDIKTITD
-87 LLRND
+87 LRD
-92 ITGKMKVLTSYT
+92 SITGKMKVLTSYT

-118 ADVKGTAK
+118 ADIKGTTSA
-126 DNIDIYSIA
+126 NVDIYSLA

-174 ICNSLSIYKGG
+174 VTNSLSIYKGG
-185 EQESLLDFADTVRD
+185 EQESLMDFADTIRD
-199 TAIARKPEGFE
+199 TAIARTPDGFE
-210 SLYPEL
+210 TEYPEL
-216 FEIYTE
+216 FKIYSE
-222 LKDTDYS
+222 LRDADYS
-229 NLDPKRYD
+229 ALDSIGYD
-237 ELSASLSKTTQ
+237 NLSASLSKATQ
-248 IIESEVTDFLMVME
+248 EIESEVTDYLMVME
-262 IINDSL
+262 IINDTL
-268 ILMYTSDLYDEKY
+268 ILAYTADIAEEKY
-281 KTNECNVALKILS
+281 RTKECDVALKILS
-294 KLAGA
+294 SLAGS
-299 EDIYKAAENTDDL
+299 EDIYKAAEETDAL

-318 TQETSYEELIPIEA
+318 TQENSYEELIPIES
-332 NLDELISSYAPEF
+332 NLDELITSYAPEF
-345 SDNSDMQ
+345 PENESMH
-352 KNFEALRKADMLTSS
+352 KNFEALRRADMLTSS
-367 SLFMDIDKNISV
+367 SLFMDIDKNFSI
-379 VNSVADEEFVNKV
+379 VNNVADDDFVNKI
-392 KEEVTKDLSDAL
+392 KEEVTRDLSDAL

-442 GCNDI
+442 GCNDN

-455 IINDIMTDLD
+455 IVNDIMLQI

>member
-7 ILFTDIVADR
+7 ILFTDIAADR
-17 EREANIINY
+17 DREENIIKY
-26 QKLLASALYNYSSI
+26 QKLLASALYNYSAI

-62 KIGQIMK
+62 KIGLILK
-69 GTVLSGKA
+69 NTILAGKK
-77 PSDEDINTVA
+77 PSDDDIKTITD
-87 LLRND
+87 LRD
-92 ITGKMKVLTSYT
+92 SITGKMKVLTSYT

-118 ADVKGTAK
+118 ADIKGTTSA
-126 DNIDIYSIA
+126 NVDIYSLA

-174 ICNSLSIYKGG
+174 VTNSLSIYKGG
-185 EQESLLDFADTVRD
+185 EQESLMDFADTIRD
-199 TAIARKPEGFE
+199 TAIARTPDGFE
-210 SLYPEL
+210 TEYPEL
-216 FEIYTE
+216 FKIYSE
-222 LKDTDYS
+222 LRDADYS
-229 NLDPKRYD
+229 ALDSIGYD
-237 ELSASLSKTTQ
+237 NLSASLSKATQ
-248 IIESEVTDFLMVME
+248 EIESEVTDYLMVME
-262 IINDSL
+262 IINDTL
-268 ILMYTSDLYDEKY
+268 ILAYTADIAEEKY
-281 KTNECNVALKILS
+281 RTKECDVALKILS
-294 KLAGA
+294 SLAGS
-299 EDIYKAAENTDDL
+299 EDIYKAAEETDAL

-318 TQETSYEELIPIEA
+318 TQENSYEELIPIES
-332 NLDELISSYAPEF
+332 NLDELITSYAPEF
-345 SDNSDMQ
+345 PENVSMQ
-352 KNFEALRKADMLTSS
+352 KNFEALRRADMLTSS
-367 SLFMDIDKNISV
+367 SLFMDIDKNFSI
-379 VNSVADEEFVNKV
+379 VNNVADDDFVNKI
-392 KEEVTKDLSDAL
+392 KEEVTRDLSDAL

-442 GCNDI
+442 GCNDN

-455 IINDIMTDLD
+455 IVNDIMLQI

>member
-7 ILFTDIVADR
+7 IIFTDIAADR
-17 EREANIINY
+17 DREENIIKY

-62 KIGQIMK
+62 KIGLILK
-69 GTVLSGKA
+69 NTILVGKK
-77 PSDEDINTVA
+77 PSDDDIKTITD
-87 LLRND
+87 LRD
-92 ITGKMKVLTSYT
+92 SITGKMKVLTSYT

-118 ADVKGTAK
+118 ADIKGTTSA
-126 DNIDIYSIA
+126 NVDIYSLA

-174 ICNSLSIYKGG
+174 VTNSLSIYKGG
-185 EQESLLDFADTVRD
+185 EQESLMDFADTIRD
-199 TAIARKPEGFE
+199 TAIARTPDGFE
-210 SLYPEL
+210 TEYPEL
-216 FEIYTE
+216 FKIYSE
-222 LKDTDYS
+222 LRDADYS
-229 NLDPKRYD
+229 ALDSIGYD
-237 ELSASLSKTTQ
+237 NLSASLSKATQ
-248 IIESEVTDFLMVME
+248 EIESEVTDYLMVME
-262 IINDSL
+262 IINDTL
-268 ILMYTSDLYDEKY
+268 ILAYTADIAEEKY
-281 KTNECNVALKILS
+281 RTKECDVALKILS
-294 KLAGA
+294 SLAGS
-299 EDIYKAAENTDDL
+299 EDIYKAAEETDAL

-318 TQETSYEELIPIEA
+318 TQENSYEELIPIES
-332 NLDELISSYAPEF
+332 NLDELITSYAPEF
-345 SDNSDMQ
+345 PENVSMQ
-352 KNFEALRKADMLTSS
+352 KNFEALRRADMLTSS
-367 SLFMDIDKNISV
+367 SLFMDIDKNFSI
-379 VNSVADEEFVNKV
+379 VNNVADDDFVNKI
-392 KEEVTKDLSDAL
+392 KEEVTRDLSDAL

-442 GCNDI
+442 GCNDN

-455 IINDIMTDLD
+455 IVNDIMLQI

>member
-7 ILFTDIVADR
+7 ILFTDIAADR
-17 EREANIINY
+17 DREENIIKY
-26 QKLLASALYNYSSI
+26 QKLLASALYNYSAI

-62 KIGQIMK
+62 KIGLILK
-69 GTVLSGKA
+69 DTILAGRK
-77 PSDEDINTVA
+77 PSDDDIKTITD
-87 LLRND
+87 LRD
-92 ITGKMKVLTSYT
+92 SITGKMKVLTSYT

-118 ADVKGTAK
+118 ADIKGTTSA
-126 DNIDIYSIA
+126 NVDIYSLA

-174 ICNSLSIYKGG
+174 VTNSLSIYKGG
-185 EQESLLDFADTVRD
+185 EQESLMDFADTIRD
-199 TAIARKPEGFE
+199 TAIARTPDGFE
-210 SLYPEL
+210 TEYPEL
-216 FEIYTE
+216 FKIYSE
-222 LKDTDYS
+222 LRDADYS
-229 NLDPKRYD
+229 ALDSIGYD
-237 ELSASLSKTTQ
+237 NLSASLSKATQ
-248 IIESEVTDFLMVME
+248 EIESEVTDYLMVME
-262 IINDSL
+262 IINDTL
-268 ILMYTSDLYDEKY
+268 ILAYTADIAEEKY
-281 KTNECNVALKILS
+281 RTKECDVALKILS
-294 KLAGA
+294 SLAGS
-299 EDIYKAAENTDDL
+299 EDIYKAAEETDAL

-318 TQETSYEELIPIEA
+318 TQENSYEELIPIES
-332 NLDELISSYAPEF
+332 NLDELITSYAPEF
-345 SDNSDMQ
+345 PENESMQ
-352 KNFEALRKADMLTSS
+352 KNFEALRRADMLTSS
-367 SLFMDIDKNISV
+367 SLFMDIDKNFSI
-379 VNSVADEEFVNKV
+379 VNNVADDDFVNKI
-392 KEEVTKDLSDAL
+392 KEEVTRDLSDAL

-442 GCNDI
+442 GCNDN

-455 IINDIMTDLD
+455 IVNDIMLQI

>member
-7 ILFTDIVADR
+7 ILFTDIAADR
-17 EREANIINY
+17 DREENIIKY
-26 QKLLASALYNYSSI
+26 QKLLASALYNYSAI

-62 KIGQIMK
+62 KIGLILK
-69 GTVLSGKA
+69 DTILAGRK
-77 PSDEDINTVA
+77 PSDDDIKTITD
-87 LLRND
+87 LRD
-92 ITGKMKVLTSYT
+92 SITGKMKVLTSYT

-118 ADVKGTAK
+118 ADIKGTTSA
-126 DNIDIYSIA
+126 NVDIYSLA

-174 ICNSLSIYKGG
+174 VTNSLSIYKGG
-185 EQESLLDFADTVRD
+185 EQESLMDFADTIRD
-199 TAIARKPEGFE
+199 TAIARTPDGFE
-210 SLYPEL
+210 TEYPEL
-216 FEIYTE
+216 FKIYSE
-222 LKDTDYS
+222 LRDADYS
-229 NLDPKRYD
+229 ALDSIGYD
-237 ELSASLSKTTQ
+237 NLSASLSKATQ
-248 IIESEVTDFLMVME
+248 EIESEVTDYLMVME
-262 IINDSL
+262 IINDTL
-268 ILMYTSDLYDEKY
+268 ILAYTADIAEEKY
-281 KTNECNVALKILS
+281 KTKECDVALKILS
-294 KLAGA
+294 SLAGS
-299 EDIYKAAENTDDL
+299 EDIYKAAEETDAL

-318 TQETSYEELIPIEA
+318 TQENSYEELIPIES
-332 NLDELISSYAPEF
+332 NLDELITSYAPEF
-345 SDNSDMQ
+345 PENESMQ
-352 KNFEALRKADMLTSS
+352 KNFEALRRADMLTSS
-367 SLFMDIDKNISV
+367 SLFMDIDKNFSI
-379 VNSVADEEFVNKV
+379 VNNVADDDFVNKI
-392 KEEVTKDLSDAL
+392 KEEVTRDLSDAL

-442 GCNDI
+442 GCNDN

-455 IINDIMTDLD
+455 IVNDIMLQI

>member
-7 ILFTDIVADR
+7 ILFTDIAADR
-17 EREANIINY
+17 DREENIIKY
-26 QKLLASALYNYSSI
+26 QKLLASALYNYSAI

-62 KIGQIMK
+62 KIGLILK
-69 GTVLSGKA
+69 NTILAGKK
-77 PSDEDINTVA
+77 PSDDDIKTITE
-87 LLRND
+87 LRD
-92 ITGKMKVLTSYT
+92 SITGKMKVLTSYT

-118 ADVKGTAK
+118 ADIKGTTSA
-126 DNIDIYSIA
+126 NVDIYSLA

-174 ICNSLSIYKGG
+174 VTNSLSIYKGG
-185 EQESLLDFADTVRD
+185 EQESLMDFADTIRD
-199 TAIARKPEGFE
+199 TAIARTPDGFE
-210 SLYPEL
+210 TEYPEL
-216 FEIYTE
+216 FKIYSE
-222 LKDTDYS
+222 LRDADYS
-229 NLDPKRYD
+229 ALDSIGYD
-237 ELSASLSKTTQ
+237 NLSASLSKATQ
-248 IIESEVTDFLMVME
+248 EIESEVTDYLMVME
-262 IINDSL
+262 IINDTL
-268 ILMYTSDLYDEKY
+268 ILAYTADIAEEKY
-281 KTNECNVALKILS
+281 KTKECDVALKSLS
-294 KLAGA
+294 SLAGS
-299 EDIYKAAENTDDL
+299 EDIYKAAEETDAL

-318 TQETSYEELIPIEA
+318 TQENSYEELIPIES
-332 NLDELISSYAPEF
+332 NLDELITSYAPEF
-345 SDNSDMQ
+345 PENESMQ
-352 KNFEALRKADMLTSS
+352 KNFEALRRADMLTSS
-367 SLFMDIDKNISV
+367 SLFMDIDKNFSI
-379 VNSVADEEFVNKV
+379 VNNVADDDFVNKI
-392 KEEVTKDLSDAL
+392 KEEVTRDLSDAL

-442 GCNDI
+442 GCNDN

-455 IINDIMTDLD
+455 IVNDIMLQI

>member
-7 ILFTDIVADR
+7 ILFTDIAADR
-17 EREANIINY
+17 DREENIIKY
-26 QKLLASALYNYSSI
+26 QKLLASALYNYSAI

-62 KIGQIMK
+62 KIGLILK
-69 GTVLSGKA
+69 NTILAGKK
-77 PSDEDINTVA
+77 PSDDDIKTITD
-87 LLRND
+87 LRD
-92 ITGKMKVLTSYT
+92 SITGKMKVLTSYT

-118 ADVKGTAK
+118 ADIKGTTSA
-126 DNIDIYSIA
+126 NVDIYSLA

-174 ICNSLSIYKGG
+174 VTNSLSIYKGG
-185 EQESLLDFADTVRD
+185 EQESLMDFADTIRD
-199 TAIARKPEGFE
+199 TAIARTPDGFE
-210 SLYPEL
+210 TEYPEL
-216 FEIYTE
+216 FKIYSE
-222 LKDTDYS
+222 LRDADYS
-229 NLDPKRYD
+229 ALDSIGYD
-237 ELSASLSKTTQ
+237 NLSASLSKATQ
-248 IIESEVTDFLMVME
+248 EIESEVTDYLMVME
-262 IINDSL
+262 IINDTL
-268 ILMYTSDLYDEKY
+268 ILAYTADIAEEKY
-281 KTNECNVALKILS
+281 RTKECDVALKILS
-294 KLAGA
+294 SLAGS
-299 EDIYKAAENTDDL
+299 EDIYKAAEETDAL

-318 TQETSYEELIPIEA
+318 TQENSYEELIPIES
-332 NLDELISSYAPEF
+332 NLDELVTSYAPEF
-345 SDNSDMQ
+345 PENESMQ
-352 KNFEALRKADMLTSS
+352 KNFEALRRADMLTSS
-367 SLFMDIDKNISV
+367 SLFMDIDKNFSI
-379 VNSVADEEFVNKV
+379 VNNVADDDFVNKI
-392 KEEVTKDLSDAL
+392 KEEVTRDLSDAL

-442 GCNDI
+442 GCNDN

-455 IINDIMTDLD
+455 IVNDIMLQI

>member
-7 ILFTDIVADR
+7 ILFTDIAADR
-17 EREANIINY
+17 DREENIIKY
-26 QKLLASALYNYSSI
+26 QKLLASALYNYSAI

-62 KIGQIMK
+62 KIGLILK
-69 GTVLSGKA
+69 NTILAGKK
-77 PSDEDINTVA
+77 PSDDDIKTITD
-87 LLRND
+87 LRNS

-118 ADVKGTAK
+118 ADIKGTTSA
-126 DNIDIYSIA
+126 NVDIYSLA

-174 ICNSLSIYKGG
+174 VTNSLSIYKGG
-185 EQESLLDFADTVRD
+185 EQESLMDFADTIRD
-199 TAIARKPEGFE
+199 TAIARTPDGFE
-210 SLYPEL
+210 TEYPEL
-216 FEIYTE
+216 FKIYSE
-222 LKDTDYS
+222 LRDADYS
-229 NLDPKRYD
+229 ALDSIGYD
-237 ELSASLSKTTQ
+237 NLSASLSKATQ
-248 IIESEVTDFLMVME
+248 EIESEVTDYLMVME
-262 IINDSL
+262 IINDTL
-268 ILMYTSDLYDEKY
+268 ILAYTADIAEEKY
-281 KTNECNVALKILS
+281 RTKECDVALKILS
-294 KLAGA
+294 SLAGS
-299 EDIYKAAENTDDL
+299 EDIYKAAEETDAL

-318 TQETSYEELIPIEA
+318 TQENSYEELIPIES
-332 NLDELISSYAPEF
+332 NLDELITSYSPEF
-345 SDNSDMQ
+345 PENESMQ
-352 KNFEALRKADMLTSS
+352 KNFEALRRADMLTSS
-367 SLFMDIDKNISV
+367 SLFMDIDKNFSI
-379 VNSVADEEFVNKV
+379 VNNVADDDFVNKI
-392 KEEVTKDLSDAL
+392 KEEVTRDLSDAL

-442 GCNDI
+442 GCNDN

-455 IINDIMTDLD
+455 IVNDIMLQI

>member
-7 ILFTDIVADR
+7 ILFTDIAADR
-17 EREANIINY
+17 DREENIIKY
-26 QKLLASALYNYSSI
+26 QKLLASALYNYSAI

-62 KIGQIMK
+62 KIGLILK
-69 GTVLSGKA
+69 NTILAGKK
-77 PSDEDINTVA
+77 PSDDDIKTITD
-87 LLRND
+87 LRD
-92 ITGKMKVLTSYT
+92 SITGKMKVLTSYT

-118 ADVKGTAK
+118 ADIKGTTSA
-126 DNIDIYSIA
+126 NVDIYSLA

-174 ICNSLSIYKGG
+174 VTNSLSIYKGG
-185 EQESLLDFADTVRD
+185 EQESLMDFADTIRD
-199 TAIARKPEGFE
+199 TAIARTPDGFE
-210 SLYPEL
+210 TEYPEL
-216 FEIYTE
+216 FKIYSE
-222 LKDTDYS
+222 LRDADYS
-229 NLDPKRYD
+229 ALDSIGYD
-237 ELSASLSKTTQ
+237 NLSASLSKATQ
-248 IIESEVTDFLMVME
+248 EIESEVTDYLMVME
-262 IINDSL
+262 IINDTL
-268 ILMYTSDLYDEKY
+268 ILAYTADIAEEKY
-281 KTNECNVALKILS
+281 RTKECDVALKILS
-294 KLAGA
+294 SLAGS
-299 EDIYKAAENTDDL
+299 EDIYKAAEETDEL

-318 TQETSYEELIPIEA
+318 TQENSYEELIPIES
-332 NLDELISSYAPEF
+332 NLDELITSYAPEF
-345 SDNSDMQ
+345 PENESMQ
-352 KNFEALRKADMLTSS
+352 KNFEALRRADMLTSS
-367 SLFMDIDKNISV
+367 SLFMDIDKNFSI
-379 VNSVADEEFVNKV
+379 VNNVADDDFVNKI
-392 KEEVTKDLSDAL
+392 KEEVTRDLSDAL

-442 GCNDI
+442 GCNDN

-455 IINDIMTDLD
+455 IVNDIMLQI

>member
-7 ILFTDIVADR
+7 ILFTDIAADR
-17 EREANIINY
+17 DREENIIKY
-26 QKLLASALYNYSSI
+26 QKLLASALYNYSAI

-62 KIGQIMK
+62 KIGLILK
-69 GTVLSGKA
+69 NTILAGKN
-77 PSDEDINTVA
+77 PSDDDIKTITD
-87 LLRND
+87 LRD
-92 ITGKMKVLTSYT
+92 SITGKMKVLTSYT

-118 ADVKGTAK
+118 ADIKGTTSA
-126 DNIDIYSIA
+126 NVDIYSLA

-174 ICNSLSIYKGG
+174 VTNSLSIYKGG
-185 EQESLLDFADTVRD
+185 EQESLMDFADTIRD
-199 TAIARKPEGFE
+199 TAIARTPDGFE
-210 SLYPEL
+210 TEYPEL
-216 FEIYTE
+216 FKIYSE
-222 LKDTDYS
+222 LRDADYS
-229 NLDPKRYD
+229 ALDSIGYD
-237 ELSASLSKTTQ
+237 NLSASLSKATQ
-248 IIESEVTDFLMVME
+248 EIESEVTDYLMVME
-262 IINDSL
+262 IINDTL
-268 ILMYTSDLYDEKY
+268 ILAYTADIAEEKY
-281 KTNECNVALKILS
+281 RTKECDVALKILS
-294 KLAGA
+294 SLAGS
-299 EDIYKAAENTDDL
+299 ENIYKAAEETDAL

-318 TQETSYEELIPIEA
+318 TQENSYEELIPIES
-332 NLDELISSYAPEF
+332 NLDELITSYAPEF
-345 SDNSDMQ
+345 PENESMQ
-352 KNFEALRKADMLTSS
+352 KNFEALRRADMLTSS
-367 SLFMDIDKNISV
+367 SLFMDIDKNFSI
-379 VNSVADEEFVNKV
+379 VNNVADDDFVNKI
-392 KEEVTKDLSDAL
+392 KEEVTRNLSDAL

-442 GCNDI
+442 GCNDN

-455 IINDIMTDLD
+455 IVNDIMLQI

>member
-7 ILFTDIVADR
+7 ILFTDIAADR
-17 EREANIINY
+17 DREENIIKY
-26 QKLLASALYNYSSI
+26 QKLLASALYNYSAI

-62 KIGQIMK
+62 KIGLILK
-69 GTVLSGKA
+69 NTILAGKK
-77 PSDEDINTVA
+77 PSDDDIKTITD
-87 LLRND
+87 LRD
-92 ITGKMKVLTSYT
+92 SITGKMKVLTSYT

-118 ADVKGTAK
+118 ADIKGTTSA
-126 DNIDIYSIA
+126 NVDIYSLA

-174 ICNSLSIYKGG
+174 VTNSLSIYKGG
-185 EQESLLDFADTVRD
+185 EQESLMDFADTIRD
-199 TAIARKPEGFE
+199 TAIARTPDGFE
-210 SLYPEL
+210 TEYPEL
-216 FEIYTE
+216 FKIYSE
-222 LKDTDYS
+222 LRDADYS
-229 NLDPKRYD
+229 ALDSIGYD
-237 ELSASLSKTTQ
+237 NLSASLSKATQ
-248 IIESEVTDFLMVME
+248 EIESEVTDYLMVME
-262 IINDSL
+262 IINDTL
-268 ILMYTSDLYDEKY
+268 ILAYTADIAEEKY
-281 KTNECNVALKILS
+281 KTKECDVALKILS
-294 KLAGA
+294 SLAGS
-299 EDIYKAAENTDDL
+299 EDIYKAAEETDAL

-318 TQETSYEELIPIEA
+318 TQENSYEELIPIES
-332 NLDELISSYAPEF
+332 NLDELITSYAPEF
-345 SDNSDMQ
+345 PENESMQ
-352 KNFEALRKADMLTSS
+352 KNFEALRRADMLTSS
-367 SLFMDIDKNISV
+367 SLFMDIDKNFSI
-379 VNSVADEEFVNKV
+379 VNNVADDDFVNKI
-392 KEEVTKDLSDAL
+392 KEEVTRDLSDAL

-442 GCNDI
+442 GCNDN

-455 IINDIMTDLD
+455 IVNDIMLQI

>member
-7 ILFTDIVADR
+7 ILFTDIAADR
-17 EREANIINY
+17 DREENIIKY
-26 QKLLASALYNYSSI
+26 QKLLASALYNYSAI

-62 KIGQIMK
+62 KIGLILK
-69 GTVLSGKA
+69 NTILAGKK
-77 PSDEDINTVA
+77 PSDDDIKTITD
-87 LLRND
+87 LRD
-92 ITGKMKVLTSYT
+92 SITGKMKVLTSYT

-118 ADVKGTAK
+118 ADIKGTTSA
-126 DNIDIYSIA
+126 NVDIYSLA

-174 ICNSLSIYKGG
+174 VTNSLSIYKGG
-185 EQESLLDFADTVRD
+185 EQESLMDFADTIRD
-199 TAIARKPEGFE
+199 TAIARTPDGFE
-210 SLYPEL
+210 TEYPEL
-216 FEIYTE
+216 FKIYSE
-222 LKDTDYS
+222 LRDADYS
-229 NLDPKRYD
+229 ALDSIGYD
-237 ELSASLSKTTQ
+237 NLSASLSKATQ
-248 IIESEVTDFLMVME
+248 EIESEVTDYLMVME
-262 IINDSL
+262 IINDTL
-268 ILMYTSDLYDEKY
+268 ILAYTADIAEEKY
-281 KTNECNVALKILS
+281 RTKECDVALKILS
-294 KLAGA
+294 SLAGS
-299 EDIYKAAENTDDL
+299 EDIYKAAEETDAL

-318 TQETSYEELIPIEA
+318 TQENSYEELIPIES
-332 NLDELISSYAPEF
+332 NLDELITSYSPEF
-345 SDNSDMQ
+345 PENESMQ
-352 KNFEALRKADMLTSS
+352 KNFEALRRADMLTSS
-367 SLFMDIDKNISV
+367 SLFMDIDKNFSI
-379 VNSVADEEFVNKV
+379 VNNVADDDFVNKI
-392 KEEVTKDLSDAL
+392 KEEVTRDLSDAL

-442 GCNDI
+442 GCNDN

-455 IINDIMTDLD
+455 IVNDIMLQI